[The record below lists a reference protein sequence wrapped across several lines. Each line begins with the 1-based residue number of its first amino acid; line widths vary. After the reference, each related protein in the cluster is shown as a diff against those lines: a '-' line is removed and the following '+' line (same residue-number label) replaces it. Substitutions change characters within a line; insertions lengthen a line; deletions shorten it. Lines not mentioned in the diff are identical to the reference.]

1 MKREKREKEIINEI
15 DILRGRI
22 KELEKREK
30 EYEKTVRELRER
42 EERLRLITDNTSDMI
57 RLTNTEGIFLYVSP
71 SVRTCLGYNPEEMMG
86 RHFQEYVHP
95 DDLEGLSRVFG
106 DALATGDNTG
116 KFEYRY
122 RHANGHY
129 VWLESTGDFIFD
141 ESGIIIGGVFS
152 SRDITDRKRME
163 ESLREKEALYRMI
176 AERPFAGVYIIQGG
190 IILFVSAYTGS
201 FMGYKPE
208 EMIGRESL
216 DFVHP
221 EDRESVR
228 KNAKEMLR
236 GELATPHEFRLL
248 TKQGQ
253 VRWIIESVTPII
265 YDGKR
270 AALCTAMDITD
281 RKRAEKE
288 LRVYK
293 ENLER
298 LVEERTAELHLAN
311 LALQGENAER
321 IEMAKALRQSEERFR
336 SLIESAP
343 TAIMISRKV
352 ALLYANQAYLR
363 MFGHSD
369 PAEIKETSVLNH
381 VAPEDVRTIKARIR
395 ARAQGRKVP
404 DTYELKCR
412 RQDGSIFPVY
422 VEVARIQFADGPVSV
437 AFLTDITEQKVKEE
451 ELRESREQL
460 RSLAARLESLREEER
475 TILSRE
481 IHDEFGQ
488 SLTGLKMD
496 LAWLARRLPRNQ
508 DALVQ
513 KADSML
519 KLVDEN
525 VKLIRKIST
534 RLRPGILDDFGLL
547 AAMEWQAREFDH
559 RTGIRCG
566 MSSNAKKIHLDKN
579 ASSSLFRVFQEA
591 LTNIARH
598 SGATKVDV
606 RLRQGRNKLV
616 MEIKDNGRGLK
627 EDKVQPHKSLG
638 ILGMR
643 ERVQLMEGTFTI
655 QGAPGE
661 GTKVRVSVPTQTR
674 GEKEDKAH
682 ESDSSEGL

>member
-1 MKREKREKEIINEI
+1 MVLKEIMKREKREKQMI
-15 DILRGRI
+15 DEFDALRKRI
-22 KELEKREK
+22 KKLEKMEK

-42 EERLRLITDNTSDMI
+42 EEHLRLVTDNTSDMI
-57 RLTNTEGIFLYVSP
+57 RLTDTEGIFLYVSP
-71 SVRTCLGYNPEEMMG
+71 SVRTCLGYDPKEMSG

-95 DDLEGLSRVFG
+95 DDLEGLSRVFTG
-106 DALATGDNTG
+106 ALASGNNSG

-122 RHANGHY
+122 RHADGHY

-141 ESGIIIGGVFS
+141 ESGIVRGGVFS

-176 AERPFAGVYIIQGG
+176 AERPFAGVYLIQGG
-190 IILFVSAYTGS
+190 ILLFVSAYTGA

-208 EMIGRESL
+208 EMIGRKSL

-221 EDRESVR
+221 EDRDNVR

-236 GELATPHEFRLL
+236 GELAVPYEFRLL
-248 TKQGQ
+248 TKQGR
-253 VRWIIESVTPII
+253 VRWIIESVTPIV
-265 YDGKR
+265 YDGKK

-281 RKRAEKE
+281 RKWAEKE
-288 LRVYK
+288 LRAYK

-321 IEMAKALRQSEERFR
+321 IETARALRQSEERFR

-363 MFGHSD
+363 MFGYSD
-369 PAEIKETSVLNH
+369 PAEIEDTSVLKH
-381 VAPEDVRTIKARIR
+381 VAPENVRTIKARIR
-395 ARAQGRKVP
+395 ARERGRKVP
-404 DTYELKCR
+404 DIYEIKCR
-412 RQDGSIFPVY
+412 RKDGSIFPVH

-437 AFLTDITEQKVKEE
+437 AFLTDITELKIKEE

-496 LAWLARRLPRNQ
+496 LAWLAKRLPRDQ
-508 DALVQ
+508 DVLVQ
-513 KADSML
+513 KAKSML

-566 MSSNAKKIHLDKN
+566 VSSNAKNIHLDKN

-598 SGATKVDV
+598 SGAAKVNV
-606 RLRQGRNKLV
+606 RLKQGKNKLV
-616 MEIKDNGRGLK
+616 MEIQDNGRGLK
-627 EDKVQPHKSLG
+627 EDDVQPHKSLG

-655 QGAPGE
+655 QGTLGE
-661 GTKVRVSVPTQTR
+661 GTKIRVSVPTEKR
-674 GEKEDKAH
+674 GEG
-682 ESDSSEGL
+682 ST

>member
-1 MKREKREKEIINEI
+1 MIMTEIMKREKRENQIIDEL
-15 DILRGRI
+15 DVLRGRI
-22 KELEKREK
+22 AELEKIEQ
-30 EYEKTVRELRER
+30 EHEKTVRELRER
-42 EERLRLITDNTSDMI
+42 EERLRLVTDNTSDMI
-57 RLTNTEGIFLYVSP
+57 RLTDTEGIFRYVSP
-71 SVRTCLGYNPEEMMG
+71 SVRTCLGYDPEEMTG

-95 DDLEGLSRVFG
+95 DDLEGLRRVFT
-106 DALATGDNTG
+106 DALASGNNAG

-122 RHANGHY
+122 RHADGHY

-141 ESGIIIGGVFS
+141 ESGIITGGVFS

-190 IILFVSAYTGS
+190 ILLFVSAYTGA

-208 EMIGRESL
+208 EMIGRKSL

-221 EDRESVR
+221 EDIDHVR

-236 GELATPHEFRLL
+236 GERATSYEYRIL
-248 TKQGQ
+248 TKQGR

-281 RKRAEKE
+281 RKWAEKE
-288 LRVYK
+288 LRAYK
-293 ENLER
+293 ENLEK
-298 LVEERTAELHLAN
+298 LVEERTAELYLAN

-321 IEMAKALRQSEERFR
+321 IETARALRQSEERFR

-352 ALLYANQAYLR
+352 TLLYANQAYLR
-363 MFGHSD
+363 MFGYFE
-369 PAEIKETSVLNH
+369 PAEIKDTSVLNYI
-381 VAPEDVRTIKARIR
+381 APEDIRTIKARIR
-395 ARAQGRKVP
+395 AREQGRKVP
-404 DTYELKCR
+404 DTYEIKCQR
-412 RQDGSIFPVY
+412 KDGSVFPVH

-437 AFLTDITEQKVKEE
+437 AFLTDITELKIKEK

-496 LAWLARRLPRNQ
+496 LAWLAKKLPRDQ
-508 DALVQ
+508 GALVQ

-519 KLVDEN
+519 KLVDES

-559 RTGIRCG
+559 RTGIRCS
-566 MSSNAKKIHLDKN
+566 MSSNTKDIHLDKN
-579 ASSSLFRVFQEA
+579 ASSSIFRVFQEA

-598 SGATKVDV
+598 SEATKVDV

-616 MEIKDNGRGLK
+616 MEIQDNGRGLK
-627 EDKVQPHKSLG
+627 DDEVQPHKSLG

-661 GTKVRVSVPTQTR
+661 GTRIRVSVPTESR
-674 GEKEDKAH
+674 GER
-682 ESDSSEGL
+682 GQGT

>member
-1 MKREKREKEIINEI
+1 MAIAEIMKREKRGKEIINEL
-15 DILRGRI
+15 DVLRERI
-22 KELEKREK
+22 KKLEKIEQ
-30 EYEKTVRELRER
+30 EYEKTVRELRDR
-42 EERLRLITDNTSDMI
+42 EERLRLVTDNTSDMI
-57 RLTNTEGIFLYVSP
+57 RLTDTEGIFCYVSP
-71 SVRTCLGYNPEEMMG
+71 SVRTCLGYDPEEMTG

-95 DDLEGLSRVFG
+95 DDLEGVRRVFTDG
-106 DALATGDNTG
+106 LASGNNAG

-122 RHANGHY
+122 RHADGHY
-129 VWLESTGDFIFD
+129 VWLESTGDFILD

-190 IILFVSAYTGS
+190 ILLFVSAYTGAY
-201 FMGYKPE
+201 MGYEPE
-208 EMIGRESL
+208 EMIGRKSL

-221 EDRESVR
+221 EDRERVR
-228 KNAKEMLR
+228 ENAKEMLR
-236 GELATPHEFRLL
+236 GERATSYEYRIL
-248 TKQGQ
+248 TKQGR

-265 YDGKR
+265 YEGKR

-281 RKRAEKE
+281 RKWAEKE
-288 LRVYK
+288 LRAYK
-293 ENLER
+293 ENLEK
-298 LVEERTAELHLAN
+298 LVEERTAELYLAN
-311 LALQGENAER
+311 LALQGENTER
-321 IEMAKALRQSEERFR
+321 IETARALRQSEERFR

-343 TAIMISRKV
+343 TAIMISRKIT
-352 ALLYANQAYLR
+352 LLYANQAYLR
-363 MFGHSD
+363 MFGYSV
-369 PAEIKETSVLNH
+369 PAEIKDTSVLNY
-381 VAPEDVRTIKARIR
+381 VSPEDIRTIKARIR
-395 ARAQGRKVP
+395 AREQGRKVP
-404 DTYELKCR
+404 DTYEIKCR
-412 RQDGSIFPVY
+412 RKDGSIFPVH

-437 AFLTDITEQKVKEE
+437 AFLTDITELKIKEK

-496 LAWLARRLPRNQ
+496 LAWLARRLPRDQ

-519 KLVDEN
+519 KLVDES

-559 RTGIRCG
+559 RTGIRCS
-566 MSSNAKKIHLDKN
+566 MSSNTKDIHLDKN
-579 ASSSLFRVFQEA
+579 ASSSIFRVFQEA

-598 SGATKVDV
+598 SEATKVDV

-616 MEIKDNGRGLK
+616 MEIQDNGRGLRDD
-627 EDKVQPHKSLG
+627 EVQPHKSLG

-655 QGAPGE
+655 QGAPGK
-661 GTKVRVSVPTQTR
+661 GTKIRVSVPTENR
-674 GEKEDKAH
+674 GERGQGA
-682 ESDSSEGL
+682 

>member
-1 MKREKREKEIINEI
+1 MAIAEIMKREKREKEIINEL
-15 DILRGRI
+15 DVLRKRI
-22 KELEKREK
+22 KKLEKIEK
-30 EYEKTVRELRER
+30 EYEKTVQELRER
-42 EERLRLITDNTSDMI
+42 EERMRLVTDNTSDMI
-57 RLTNTEGIFLYVSP
+57 RLTDTEGIFRYISP
-71 SVRTCLGYNPEEMMG
+71 SVRTCLGYDPEEMIG

-95 DDLEGLSRVFG
+95 DDLEGLRRVFT
-106 DALATGDNTG
+106 DALASRNNAG

-122 RHANGHY
+122 RHADGHY

-141 ESGIIIGGVFS
+141 ESGIIKGGVFS

-176 AERPFAGVYIIQGG
+176 AERPFAGVYVIQGG
-190 IILFVSAYTGS
+190 ILLFVSAYTGAY
-201 FMGYKPE
+201 MGYEPE
-208 EMIGRESL
+208 EMIGRKSL

-221 EDRESVR
+221 EDRERVR
-228 KNAKEMLR
+228 ESAKEMLR
-236 GELATPHEFRLL
+236 GERATSYEYRIL
-248 TKQGQ
+248 TKQGR

-281 RKRAEKE
+281 RKWAEKE
-288 LRVYK
+288 LRAYK
-293 ENLER
+293 ENLEK

-321 IEMAKALRQSEERFR
+321 IETARALRQSEERFR

-352 ALLYANQAYLR
+352 TLLYANQAYLR
-363 MFGHSD
+363 MFGYSE
-369 PAEIKETSVLNH
+369 PTEIKDTSVLNY
-381 VAPEDVRTIKARIR
+381 VAPEDSRTIKARIR
-395 ARAQGRKVP
+395 AREQGRKVP
-404 DTYELKCR
+404 DTYEIKCSR
-412 RQDGSIFPVY
+412 KDGSIFPVH

-437 AFLTDITEQKVKEE
+437 AFLTDITELKIKEK

-496 LAWLARRLPRNQ
+496 LAWLAKRLPRDQ

-519 KLVDEN
+519 KLVDES

-559 RTGIRCG
+559 RTGIRCS
-566 MSSNAKKIHLDKN
+566 MSSNTKDIHLDKN
-579 ASSSLFRVFQEA
+579 ASSSIFRVFQEA

-616 MEIKDNGRGLK
+616 MEIQDNGRGLK
-627 EDKVQPHKSLG
+627 DDEVQPRKSLG

-661 GTKVRVSVPTQTR
+661 GTRIRVSVPTENR
-674 GEKEDKAH
+674 GERGQGA
-682 ESDSSEGL
+682 